1 MRMNELSGRLRRQRV
16 VMLQQSL
23 PGFEGTPSNRIA
35 NGMLGVA
42 D

>member
-1 MRMNELSGRLRRQRV
+1 MRVNKWGGRLRRQRV
-16 VMLQQSL
+16 VMLHQSL
-23 PGFEGTPSNRIA
+23 PEFEGTPSNRIA